1 MSMPSSMV
9 AGEPLVMAYASSSM
23 LSATKAA
30 SSAGIVPYR
39 LENIEGEERVS
50 IRRLITASRVRCVDG
65 HMLNLVPSGLAGERK
80 GREKGK
86 KTQRLWSGSEAFGT
100 FLLLDMNT
108 WNGLILRCSFICLL
122 PSLVAWLGSF
132 TVLVLASPL
141 MSPERRSSS
150 SSKATAMN
158 GSLKNR
164 MEREAEG
171 KRRVG
176 LSVGQ

>member
-1 MSMPSSMV
+1 M
-9 AGEPLVMAYASSSM
+9 
-23 LSATKAA
+23 K
-30 SSAGIVPYR
+30 
-39 LENIEGEERVS
+39 
-50 IRRLITASRVRCVDG
+50 
-65 HMLNLVPSGLAGERK
+65 GERK
-80 GREKGK
+80 RREKGK

-141 MSPERRSSS
+141 MSPERSSS